1 MTAVVTGLVDDDYR
15 AVPVGVYPDDCCR
28 SWIDLFRDVK
38 RWSDASN
45 SVFVCFCVFSL
56 LLRTLNTEIM
66 VKEIT
71 LWKKSKLYVLSFV

>member
-1 MTAVVTGLVDDDYR
+1 MMTVGLCLLGFTLMTAVVAGLVDDDCR

-38 RWSDASN
+38 RWLHASN

-56 LLRTLNTEIM
+56 LLHTP
-66 VKEIT
+66 
-71 LWKKSKLYVLSFV
+71 